1 MTNHPFT
8 NLVIKSRDGN
18 SGTTELL
25 AEEGHWILKALQKL
39 ESYFKIATTLKTNL
53 KLLALGILYFS

>member
-1 MTNHPFT
+1 MTNHPCT

-53 KLLALGILYFS
+53 KLL